1 MEQDASHD
9 TDKPGTALMKA
20 AGMTSTP
27 EGREKARRALT
38 EGRARLTPE
47 LLDAVRAQIGLPPR
61 AA

>member
-27 EGREKARRALT
+27 EGREKARRALA

-47 LLDAVRAQIGLPPR
+47 LLNSVRAQIGLPPR

>member
-1 MEQDASHD
+1 MEQDASHA
-9 TDKPGTALMKA
+9 TDKPGTALLEA

-27 EGREKARRALT
+27 EGRASARQLLA

-47 LLDAVRAQIGLPPR
+47 ALAGIRAQVGATPR